1 MVTKEELLQQIEEA
15 KNAEAAAEKANAKLN
30 ECIYPIK
37 NDLGDV
43 MFESKQDLIDACK
56 SFWQS
61 PEGLAAQRRAIQ
73 GKGVIECLRE
83 SRAKQK
89 EDDKCISKGEA

>member
-30 ECIYPIK
+30 ECVYPIK

-61 PEGLAAQRRAIQ
+61 PAGLAAQRRCIQ
-73 GKGVIECLRE
+73 GKGVIECLSE
-83 SRAKQK
+83 SRAGQRENVKSLQK
-89 EDDKCISKGEA
+89 GA